1 MYTSTAGEKRDSS
14 VCYFPHR
21 EHHLWLLAVTKEH
34 NFNQTNIMRLNWLE
48 CGQNLQELPKSSKSF
63 QKLHWRQ

>member
-34 NFNQTNIMRLNWLE
+34 NFNQTNIMRLN
-48 CGQNLQELPKSSKSF
+48 
-63 QKLHWRQ
+63 